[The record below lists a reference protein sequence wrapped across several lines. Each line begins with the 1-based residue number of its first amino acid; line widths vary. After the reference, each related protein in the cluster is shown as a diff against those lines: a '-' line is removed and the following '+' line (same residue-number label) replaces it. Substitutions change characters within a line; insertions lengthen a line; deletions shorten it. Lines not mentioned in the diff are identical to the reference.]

1 MSKGN
6 TFEND
11 FLRLIAHGTGIPNL
25 ADNAASSP
33 LTVLWFAL
41 HTGDP
46 GEGGTQS
53 TNEHTYPGYARA
65 SVARSAAGL
74 SVTDNVL
81 ALVANLDF
89 PPSTGSGSNAT
100 HWSLGVAS
108 SGASR
113 VLWKGAMSSPI
124 VIVAGTIPRL
134 NAGTIC
140 TED

>member
-11 FLRLIAHGTGIPNL
+11 FLRLIAHGTPIPNL
-25 ADNAASSP
+25 ADNAAASP

-41 HTGDP
+41 HTADP
-46 GEGGTQS
+46 GEAGTQA
-53 TNEHTYPGYARA
+53 TNEHTYAGYGRV
-65 SVARSAAGL
+65 SVARSTAGL

-89 PPSTGSGSNAT
+89 PAATAAGSNAT

-113 VLWKGAMSSPI
+113 VLWKGAISPAI
-124 VIVAGTIPRL
+124 VIVPGTIPRL